1 MWGCIAPEDYK
12 VHTFEFGGAAVFIVG
27 ELVDL
32 ADQGGFF
39 LVDEVGAVVRG
50 IAQA

>member
-1 MWGCIAPEDYK
+1 
-12 VHTFEFGGAAVFIVG
+12 VHTLELGGAAVFVVG

-32 ADQGGFF
+32 ADQGSFF
-39 LVDEVGAVVRG
+39 LVDEVRAVVRG